1 MITGLYAALLA
12 IVQLFLTFDVIRLRR
27 SLKVPIGDGEHEILE
42 RRCRI
47 HGNFIETVPIAL
59 ILLLIAELS
68 GAPYWLLH
76 IMGACLLI
84 GRIMH
89 RFGLITKE
97 APMILRVGGMFLT
110 LSSIII
116 GALTCFWFGYLL
128 LI

>member
-27 SLKVPIGDGEHEILE
+27 SLKVSIGYGEHEILQ

-59 ILLLIAELS
+59 ILLLVSELS
-68 GAPYWLLH
+68 GAPYLLLH
-76 IMGACLLI
+76 VMGACLLI
-84 GRIMH
+84 GRIIH

-97 APMILRVGGMFLT
+97 APMVLRVSGMVLT
-110 LSSIII
+110 LLSIIT
-116 GALTCFWFGYLL
+116 GALTCLWFSYLL